1 MSEEILDKL
10 ASLQVEV
17 FASCPAA
24 SIERVAP
31 GRTSVADRRHRR
43 GPAGYNCCDPDFR
56 MTIYFG
62 YVLPARRSL
71 AYDRSLPRCFP
82 RIDHDS
88 NTTARSTLDVDSGLG
103 IQVRQWT
110 RAWASA
116 TQLCCETSHGSSP
129 PHPEHLQIGNWRSRT
144 TNVRTEQAYRR
155 STLNPSAERFREPHH
170 GLAKPHPGLS
180 RAAPICHS
188 RHPSESI
195 FFRGM
200 PIAEVRMSPPS
211 GQKFQTIFLLGSRCW
226 HDLDDLSSTLPG
238 EEAGLDVAGRD
249 TCRRI
254 ICGSMTF
261 SRPRTPAAAGGT
273 GRRSRYR

>member
-10 ASLQVEV
+10 TSLQVEV

-24 SIERVAP
+24 AIERVAP

-56 MTIYFG
+56 MTISAMCCRHAG
-62 YVLPARRSL
+62 VWLTIGHSRVV
-71 AYDRSLPRCFP
+71 FP
-82 RIDHDS
+82 GSIMVQTQRHG
-88 NTTARSTLDVDSGLG
+88 STLDVDSRLG

-129 PHPEHLQIGNWRSRT
+129 PHPEHLQIANWRSRT